1 MTPLEQVKRI
11 IENTIN
17 QFKRELESL
26 RLDVRSC
33 EDVIEGFQ
41 QALNDIQ
48 KVKPAVIDKDG
59 EISKEETV
67 TLTFSV
73 ELSTLSAPQGLDYF
87 ELCYPDDP
95 SPGDIPEIRR

>member
-1 MTPLEQVKRI
+1 MTPLEQVKR

-17 QFKRELESL
+17 QFKREIDSL

-48 KVKPAVIDKDG
+48 KVIP
-59 EISKEETV
+59 E
-67 TLTFSV
+67 
-73 ELSTLSAPQGLDYF
+73 Y
-87 ELCYPDDP
+87 CYPDEP
-95 SPGDIPEIRR
+95 SPVMLLREGKEL

>member
-1 MTPLEQVKRI
+1 MTLLEQVKR

-17 QFKRELESL
+17 QFKREIDSL

-48 KVKPAVIDKDG
+48 KEHP
-59 EISKEETV
+59 
-67 TLTFSV
+67 
-73 ELSTLSAPQGLDYF
+73 ELWSPSPQGLDYF

>member
-11 IENTIN
+11 KNTIN

-48 KVKPAVIDKDG
+48 KVIPEYRYPD
-59 EISKEETV
+59 
-67 TLTFSV
+67 
-73 ELSTLSAPQGLDYF
+73 ELSPVMLLREGE
-87 ELCYPDDP
+87 EL
-95 SPGDIPEIRR
+95 

>member
-1 MTPLEQVKRI
+1 MTHLEQVKR

-48 KVKPAVIDKDG
+48 KQRP
-59 EISKEETV
+59 E
-67 TLTFSV
+67 
-73 ELSTLSAPQGLDYF
+73 YR
-87 ELCYPDDP
+87 YPDDP
-95 SPGDIPEIRR
+95 SPVMYSERRNWSA

>member
-1 MTPLEQVKRI
+1 MTPLEQVKR

-48 KVKPAVIDKDG
+48 KVKPAVIDKGRRDKQGGDG
-59 EISKEETV
+59 YIDV
-67 TLTFSV
+67 
-73 ELSTLSAPQGLDYF
+73 
-87 ELCYPDDP
+87 LC
-95 SPGDIPEIRR
+95 

>member
-1 MTPLEQVKRI
+1 MTPLEQVKR

-17 QFKRELESL
+17 QFKRELECL

-41 QALNDIQ
+41 QALNEIQ
-48 KVKPAVIDKDG
+48 KVNPAVIDKDG
-59 EISKEETV
+59 EITKDETA

-73 ELSTLSAPQGLDYF
+73 DLSTLSAPQGSGLF
-87 ELCYPDDP
+87 
-95 SPGDIPEIRR
+95 